1 MNSLTSADPGTSTL
15 EPTTSARRIM
25 KVVARSCLRLASI
38 WTQLLPLIHF
48 ALLTVVLTY
57 VLGVY
62 RYGDLGSAR
71 GQITAADRPTLTAVL
86 DAARSWGVAAEAIG
100 STATSTG
107 YMLWLLIVLAVAN
120 VVAVPVI
127 CIFARESGRAPS
139 GGFSAA
145 VFEGIKQLVR
155 FIIACG
161 FVAWS
166 AGLPTILFSVQLW
179 LWLVGYLV
187 VGYLP
192 IWVIRS
198 DAAYRILVRPRLA
211 LTSSP
216 HGSGVHR

>member
-1 MNSLTSADPGTSTL
+1 MNSLTSADPGTSTS

-25 KVVARSCLRLASI
+25 NVVARSCRRLASI
-38 WTQLLPLIHF
+38 WTHLLPAIHF
-48 ALLTVVLTY
+48 AVLTVVLTY

-62 RYGDLGSAR
+62 RYGDLGSAH

-107 YMLWLLIVLAVAN
+107 YMLWLLIVLAVTNA
-120 VVAVPVI
+120 AIVPLI
-127 CIFARESGRAPS
+127 WAWTPESGIAPQWS
-139 GGFSAA
+139 FPA
-145 VFEGIKQLVR
+145 VVFDGMKLVVR

-161 FVAWS
+161 FVALS

-179 LWLVGYLV
+179 LWLVGFLV

-216 HGSGVHR
+216 QGSGVHR